1 MSTRKT
7 HNRRATL
14 AALLAI
20 PVAGCSG
27 SLGNETLLDRTLE
40 DSQPASIEA
49 NEGDELEVT
58 VTVET
63 VYVDDGLVHLQ
74 IAGTGGTSAGQLIVE
89 NIADEE
95 IITET
100 VEASGMYSVIV
111 GGGDAHVK
119 IVRR

>member
-1 MSTRKT
+1 MSTRRR
-7 HNRRATL
+7 HSRRAAL
-14 AALLAI
+14 AALLSV

-40 DSQPASIEA
+40 DSHPASIEA

-63 VYVDDGLVHLQ
+63 VYVDDGLVQLQ
-74 IAGTGGTSAGQLIVE
+74 IAGTGSTPFGPLIVE

-95 IITET
+95 TITET
-100 VEASGMYSVIV
+100 VDADGTYSVIV